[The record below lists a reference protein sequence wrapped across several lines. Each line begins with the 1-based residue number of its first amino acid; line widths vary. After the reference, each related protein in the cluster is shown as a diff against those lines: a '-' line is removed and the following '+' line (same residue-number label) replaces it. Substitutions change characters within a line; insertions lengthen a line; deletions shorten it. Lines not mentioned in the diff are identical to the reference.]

1 MTNQQTPG
9 TPFSRRVNIGRNLD
23 RLVAHGIQAN
33 RTGRNSQTIGVVKA
47 GTRRITSISYIA
59 DVDVATPY
67 GITTITVPDVR
78 FNVPISDGDAV
89 SLEIIG
95 GDPRNGVFGS
105 PIHPKGPRVI
115 TFDSPTTAGE
125 WANDVSAPEPRRA
138 ANADFQSYVIPI
150 NVAGQSGIQ
159 TPITSSGPISVLFRL
174 PDSLTIQT
182 LPAIAYVEFAATLHG
197 GLKITGGNNPGDY
210 SIRLPSGRMFI
221 RAFNTNVSSTTLNR
235 IYTHNGLEAA
245 RGNGATQ
252 PNYTDKL
259 NNPLQFTGHH
269 ILFNRII
276 AQNPIIVGSIF
287 TLDFFTSI
295 PRWDDFEYYH
305 EITHPAHPERPAVS
319 TNPQVPEHPAHPE
332 YSFWLWEDL
341 PAPAAGETFYMW
353 LGLSDVTVDIVDFGT
368 SGG

>member
-23 RLVAHGIQAN
+23 RLVAHGIQAS
-33 RTGRNSQTIGVVKA
+33 RTGRNNQTIGVVKA
-47 GTRRITSISYIA
+47 GTRRITSTSYIA

-105 PIHPKGPRVI
+105 PIRPKGPRVI
-115 TFDSPTTAGE
+115 TFDSPTTASE
-125 WANDVSAPEPRRA
+125 WANDVSAPGPRHA
-138 ANADFQSYVIPI
+138 ANAGFQSYVIPI
-150 NVAGQSGIQ
+150 NIDSQSSIQ
-159 TPITSSGPISVLFRL
+159 TPTSSSNPLDVMFTL
-174 PDSLTIQT
+174 PDTFTIQT
-182 LPAIAYVEFAATLHG
+182 LPAAAYVEVAATLRG
-197 GLKITGGNNPGDY
+197 GVKITGGNNPGDY
-210 SIRLPSGRMFI
+210 SIRLPSGRLYLL
-221 RAFNTNVSSTTLNR
+221 AFNEDLN
-235 IYTHNGLEAA
+235 IISQVYTHNGLEAA

-252 PNYTDKL
+252 PSYADKI
-259 NNPLQFTGHH
+259 NNPLQSTGQH
-269 ILFNRII
+269 ILFSRTVFD
-276 AQNPIIVGSIF
+276 NPITVGEEFRLIL
-287 TLDFFTSI
+287 TTTI
-295 PRWDDFEYYH
+295 PLWSDFEYHH
-305 EITHPAHPERPAVS
+305 EITHPAHPERPAVA

-368 SGG
+368 GGG